1 MNHRDRERAEAIERV
16 MVCLF
21 ILIIFAL
28 SSGAFGD

>member
-21 ILIIFAL
+21 ILILIAL
-28 SSGAFGD
+28 SAGAFGE

>member
-1 MNHRDRERAEAIERV
+1 MTRRDRERAEAIERV

-28 SSGAFGD
+28 SSGVFGE